1 MKVSQNKVD
10 RRFLVERKKMKV
22 SQKKVDRWFLVERKM
37 NVSRNKV
44 DSF

>member
-1 MKVSQNKVD
+1 MKVSRNKVD

-22 SQKKVDRWFLVERKM
+22 SQ
-37 NVSRNKV
+37 NKV